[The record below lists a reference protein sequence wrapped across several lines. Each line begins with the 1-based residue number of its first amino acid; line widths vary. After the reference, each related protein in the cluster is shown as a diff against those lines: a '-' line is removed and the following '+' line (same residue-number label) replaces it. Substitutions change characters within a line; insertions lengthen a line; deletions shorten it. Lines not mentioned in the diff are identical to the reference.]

1 MASRYGKY
9 RIINND
15 FSTYEFLRKERG
27 IKKNIRHFETPYIY
41 TPTVAERAS
50 LARTNYIWKYGDR
63 FYQVANQYYGD
74 VRYWWIIALYNGYM
88 TEADIR
94 PGDVI
99 SIPLNLEE
107 ALKIMRAY

>member
-9 RIINND
+9 RIINNN
-15 FSTYEFLRKERG
+15 SSAYEFLRKARG
-27 IKKNIRHFETPYIY
+27 VKNIRQYETPYIY
-41 TPTVAERAS
+41 IPSVAERAS
-50 LARTNYIWKYGDR
+50 LSTTNHIWKLGDR
-63 FYQVANQYYGD
+63 FYKLSDQYYKD
-74 VRYWWIIALYNGYM
+74 TRYWWIIGLYNGYM

-107 ALKIMRAY
+107 ALKVMRVY